1 MLLQALEWYPHK
13 IGRFLYRYNKNRLPK
28 KAVILQMFQKFG
40 GDKRDRT
47 ADLLNAIQAL
57 SRIMDS
63 MPAFLLAE
71 QLDPQDAAYPVHF
84 ILRR

>member
-1 MLLQALEWYPHK
+1 MACKGKWA
-13 IGRFLYRYNKNRLPK
+13 FLCKYNKNRLPK

-57 SRIMDS
+57 S
-63 MPAFLLAE
+63 
-71 QLDPQDAAYPVHF
+71 QLSYTPRGN
-84 ILRR
+84 I